1 MALTK
6 DTRKGRAPL
15 ARGGGSRIRTRLIGL
30 AISIAAGVSLIIS
43 GADNPLEQA
52 LREQRDFI
60 REQPASGEVA
70 IVEIDAR
77 SLAAHSQWPWPR
89 RIYAEL
95 IDALRREDVHTLAF
109 DVDFSAR
116 SNPADDALMAAAL
129 ERFGGSAVLPTFRQQ
144 ISDGAVSTIEN
155 LPIPELRAH
164 AFLGGVNVFAD
175 PDGRLRRYSYGVMTG
190 GVPRPSLAAHLAGVS
205 GHIGSDFAIDY
216 AIDPAQI
223 PRFSLVDVIEGRVPK
238 GALRGKRV
246 VVGATAIELGDRYA
260 IPRYGVQPGVVA
272 QALAAETLIQRTTN
286 PSHGP
291 LPALLLA
298 LGATVMMLSARSR
311 LRRLAA
317 RIGGFTVILGAP
329 LALETLKLGTLEIAP
344 ALGALTA
351 GLTFAVVLDVLRT
364 LTRTRLTD
372 PETGL
377 SNRQAFMLLKETRGA
392 GLVVARFKR
401 LDDHIAILGRTDHL
415 QLMNLLVDR
424 LKVAAGA
431 ERLYRIDRSSFAWTI
446 EGGSGELPS
455 LLDGCTALLRA
466 PVLVAGRPLLLQPSL
481 GVAPVE
487 AGCSAGETL
496 ARASIAAQS
505 AEARGSAWLLH
516 DEALSKTAGR
526 TLSLLGQLTR
536 SLAAGHFWV
545 AYQAKL
551 DLPSDRIK
559 GAEALIRW
567 DHPEYGPVSPAEFIP
582 LFETEGMVDELSLY
596 VLDQVTSDLQ
606 KWGARGLRPRVAINM
621 STILLGDEAFMQR
634 LLSRLDQSADLI
646 PQLTI
651 EVTETAA
658 LAGAQAVVENL
669 RRLRSLG
676 LTISVDDYGTG
687 QSTLSYLRNFPAHE
701 IKIDQSFVRQIT
713 TDPVDRILVRS
724 TIELAHQLGLSVV
737 AEGVEDAESLE
748 LLRSFSCDTIQGW
761 VIGRPER
768 AETFIASFARSLTAD
783 AA

>member
-1 MALTK
+1 MGT
-6 DTRKGRAPL
+6 DRR
-15 ARGGGSRIRTRLIGL
+15 SRIRTRLVGL
-30 AISIAAGVSLIIS
+30 AISIAAGVALIVS
-43 GADNPLEQA
+43 GADAPLEQA

-60 REQPASGEVA
+60 RSQPASGEVA

-77 SLAAHSQWPWPR
+77 SLAAHPQWPWPR
-89 RIYAEL
+89 RIYADL
-95 IDALRREDVHTLAF
+95 IDALRRHEVHTLAF

-116 SNPADDALMAAAL
+116 SNPRDDTLMAGAL

-144 ISDGAVSTIEN
+144 VSDGATSTLEN

-205 GHIGSDFAIDY
+205 GQIGNDFAIDY

-238 GALRGKRV
+238 GALKGKRV

-260 IPRYGVQPGVVA
+260 IPRYGIQPGVVA
-272 QALAAETLIQRTTN
+272 QALAAETLIQKTTN
-286 PSHGP
+286 PSHGA
-291 LPALLLA
+291 LPALLLS
-298 LGATVMMLSARSR
+298 LGATLLMLSARSR
-311 LRRLAA
+311 LHRLAA
-317 RIGGFTVILGAP
+317 KVGGVTVILGAP
-329 LALETLKLGTLEIAP
+329 LALETLKLGTVEIAP
-344 ALGALTA
+344 GLGALLA
-351 GLTFAVVLDVLRT
+351 GLTFAVVLDVLRA
-364 LTRTRLTD
+364 LRRTRLTD
-372 PETGL
+372 LETGL
-377 SNRQAFMLLKETRGA
+377 SNRHAFMLLREARGA

-401 LDDHIAILGRTDHL
+401 LEDHVALLGRTDHQ

-446 EGGSGELPS
+446 EGASGELSS
-455 LLDGCTALLRA
+455 LLDGCSALLRT
-466 PVLVAGRPLLLQPSL
+466 PVLVAGRPVLLQPSL
-481 GVAPVE
+481 GLALLETGSPP
-487 AGCSAGETL
+487 GNTL
-496 ARASIAAQS
+496 AHASIAAQS

-516 DEALSKTAGR
+516 DEALSKSAGR
-526 TLSLLGQLTR
+526 TLSLLGQLSR
-536 SLAAGHFWV
+536 SLSAGHFWV
-545 AYQAKL
+545 AYQSKL
-551 DLPSDRIK
+551 DLATNRIT

-596 VLDQVTSDLQ
+596 VLDQVIRDIQ
-606 KWGARGLRPRVAINM
+606 EWGSLGLRPKIAINM
-621 STILLGDEAFMQR
+621 STVLLGDEAFMQQ
-634 LLSRLDQSADLI
+634 LLSRLEESAGLI

-713 TDPVDRILVRS
+713 SDPVDRILVRS

-768 AETFIASFARSLTAD
+768 AETFIAGLGRSSTTE
-783 AA
+783 AAA